1 MTMSMKYRSLV
12 PILAAGMLLAVPAMV
27 TSPQA
32 AAFAQSSTS
41 DSNLKAEIM
50 NKALNK
56 SQFKDIQVQV
66 QNGVVTLTGTVN
78 NVAVKE
84 QADHRVH
91 GTKGVQAVDNQIQIA
106 GPSVPDSELQQ
117 KLVKAIEYSRVG
129 YGTTAFNAISVSVQN
144 GVVTLGGHAYGP
156 VDADTAVN
164 IAQNTKGVQDVIDNI
179 QVDPVSPNDDRIRR
193 AEYRS
198 IYGFPSLNKYAIDPA
213 QPIRISVQNGNV
225 TLYGSVDS
233 QSDKNAAGIRANTV
247 PGVFHVTND
256 LQVAGQRP
264 EQTQR

>member
-1 MTMSMKYRSLV
+1 MKMSRNRRTLV
-12 PILAAGMLLAVPAMV
+12 PLLAAGLMLAVPAIMMPPHA
-27 TSPQA
+27 TA
-32 AAFAQSSTS
+32 LAQSKAS
-41 DSNLKAEIM
+41 DSDLKAEIM

-66 QNGVVTLTGTVN
+66 NNDMVTLTGTVP
-78 NVAVKE
+78 NVAAKE

-106 GPSVPDSELQQ
+106 GPRVSDQELQQ

-129 YGTTAFNAISVSVQN
+129 YGTTPFNAISVNVQN

-164 IAQNTKGVQDVIDNI
+164 IAENMKGVQDVINNI
-179 QVDPVSPNDDRIRR
+179 QVDPVSPMDDRIRR
-193 AEYRS
+193 AEYRA

-213 QPIRISVQNGNV
+213 QPIRISVANGNV
-225 TLYGSVDS
+225 TLYGDVDS
-233 QSDKNAAGIRANTV
+233 QADKNAAGIRANSV

-256 LQVAGQRP
+256 LRVKGQKP
-264 EQTQR
+264 ENQQ